1 MIATLRSKQFL
12 TADERVSEVLF
23 GLIMVLTFTGS
34 LSVASAG
41 HAEVREMLIGAL
53 GCNFAWGL
61 IDGIM
66 YLMSCLAEKGGKIR
80 IWKAFKS
87 APDPSSAYHVLEST
101 LPPMMSEL
109 LTPRAYEAMRVDL
122 IKLPDPPD
130 HPGLAKEEWL
140 GGLMVF
146 LWVFATTFPVA
157 VPFLVM
163 HNVWLALRVS
173 NTIAIVL
180 LFVTGYAFGR
190 SAEYKPWVT
199 GLAMVGLGC
208 LLVGLTIELGG

>member
-1 MIATLRSKQFL
+1 MIATLKSKRFL
-12 TADERVSEVLF
+12 TTDERVSEALF

-34 LSVASAG
+34 LSVARAD
-41 HAEVREMLIGAL
+41 HAEVREMLIAAL

-61 IDGIM
+61 IDGII
-66 YLMSCLAEKGGKIR
+66 YLMSSLAEKGSKIR
-80 IWKAFKS
+80 LWKAFKS

-109 LTPRAYEAMRVDL
+109 LTPRAYEAMRADL

-140 GGLMVF
+140 GALMVF

-157 VPFLVM
+157 IPFLVM
-163 HNVWLALRVS
+163 RNVRLALRVS
-173 NTIAIVL
+173 NAIAIVL

-190 SAEYKPWVT
+190 SAEYKPLVT
-199 GLAMVGLGC
+199 GLAMVGVGC